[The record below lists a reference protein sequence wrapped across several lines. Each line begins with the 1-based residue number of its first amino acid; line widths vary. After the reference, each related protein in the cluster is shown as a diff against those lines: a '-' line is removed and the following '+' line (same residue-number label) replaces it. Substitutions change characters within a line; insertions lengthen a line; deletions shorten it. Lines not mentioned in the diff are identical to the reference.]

1 MTNILPI
8 RDKMKKLIENTNSQN
23 TMRFAF
29 IFPKT
34 QELSKG
40 VVEFGTFD
48 IETYSK
54 SGNNKFIP
62 YCAVAYFSSSYF
74 SSFLGDSYITKL
86 NRRNVT
92 ITDPLCIILFKIKE
106 FMKSKGL
113 KSVTLYAH
121 NLSSFDGFFILKTC
135 VSHKIK
141 LNILK
146 RDSKIY
152 YLKVS
157 IGKYKIEFKCSLLF
171 LQASLSDCAQSFNVP
186 MAKIP
191 FNHD

>member
-1 MTNILPI
+1 
-8 RDKMKKLIENTNSQN
+8 MKKLIENTNSQN

-74 SSFLGDSYITKL
+74 SSFLGESYITKL
-86 NRRNVT
+86 SRRNVT
-92 ITDPLCIILFKIKE
+92 ITDPLCIVLFKIID
-106 FMKSKGL
+106 FMKNKGL

-121 NLSSFDGFFILKTC
+121 NLSSFDGFFILKAC
-135 VSHKIK
+135 VSHEIK

-157 IGKYKIEFKCSLLF
+157 IGKYKIEFKCSLLL
-171 LQASLSDCAQSFNVP
+171 LQASLSDCAQSFT
-186 MAKIP
+186 
-191 FNHD
+191 

>member
-1 MTNILPI
+1 M
-8 RDKMKKLIENTNSQN
+8 RKLIENTNSQN

-74 SSFLGDSYITKL
+74 SSFLGESYITIL
-86 NRRNVT
+86 NRRN
-92 ITDPLCIILFKIKE
+92 F
-106 FMKSKGL
+106 
-113 KSVTLYAH
+113 TLLLQTPYV
-121 NLSSFDGFFILKTC
+121 L
-135 VSHKIK
+135 
-141 LNILK
+141 
-146 RDSKIY
+146 Y
-152 YLKVS
+152 YLK
-157 IGKYKIEFKCSLLF
+157 
-171 LQASLSDCAQSFNVP
+171 
-186 MAKIP
+186 
-191 FNHD
+191 